1 KAREITHMT
10 VEEAPDA
17 QQFLDKLVSRYGS
30 SSVYAVLNNVI
41 DRDSSKSV
49 FDTLAQT
56 ISSIQISVMITIIIV
71 TLVIVVLISTMIVF
85 DSIKL
90 ASFLKCLGL
99 NDRDNALSF
108 LMIYGPVFFIGLIIA
123 IPLIYIINFLYV
135 ETIFQQASILLVV
148 NLSFTNILVP
158 IFSILI
164 VFFISYLLAWYK
176 IRGTNLPQIIK

>member
-1 KAREITHMT
+1 MNPA
-10 VEEAPDA
+10 EASNA
-17 QQFLDKLVSRYGS
+17 TQFLDKIVERYGS

-49 FDTLAQT
+49 FDTLAYT

-71 TLVIVVLISTMIVF
+71 TLIIVALISTMIVF

-99 NDRDNALSF
+99 NDKDNALSF

-123 IPLIYIINFLYV
+123 VPLIYLVNYLYV

-148 NLSFTNILVP
+148 NLSFLNVLVP

-164 VFFISYLLAWYK
+164 VFFVSYLLA
-176 IRGTNLPQIIK
+176 